1 MFSMLVKARRLCLPI
16 DIQCELFDKLVVP
29 VILYGSELWG
39 FTAFEM
45 LEVFF
50 RKFLKNI
57 LKLNKSTPNG
67 MVYGEVGQ
75 LSLQTKIDQRM
86 INYWLRLSIK
96 NETTIAYQ
104 LYTLSLKLF
113 SSEVFE
119 SLWLKRIKTILDSC
133 GMSHIWHNQDNLDIK
148 MVKSIISKRL
158 EDTAIQKWYTSI
170 SASQMCVFYK
180 EVKVEFGFEN
190 TYCLIILKIEFN

>member
-1 MFSMLVKARRLCLPI
+1 MGEKI

-67 MVYGEVGQ
+67 MV
-75 LSLQTKIDQRM
+75 SLQTKIDQRM

-119 SLWLKRIKTILDSC
+119 SLWLKRIKTILEYSC
-133 GMSHIWHNQDNLDIK
+133 
-148 MVKSIISKRL
+148 
-158 EDTAIQKWYTSI
+158 TYTCM
-170 SASQMCVFYK
+170 AQPR
-180 EVKVEFGFEN
+180 
-190 TYCLIILKIEFN
+190 